1 MMPATTPRQDDEMMM
16 PDRLEQSLLNDFQQ
30 GFPLSP
36 TPFAEMAAQLGVSE
50 EQVITTLERLQ
61 QRGAVSR
68 VGPVFRTHSI
78 GASTLAAMSIP
89 EERLEEVAEQVSR
102 FDAVNHNYE
111 REHQLNLWFVATA
124 PDEAHLQQVLRQ
136 IEECTGIEVIALPM
150 LEDYHINLGFDLQW
164 T

>member
-1 MMPATTPRQDDEMMM
+1 MTSTEAQEITS

-50 EQVITTLERLQ
+50 EEVLTTLQRLQ
-61 QRGAVSR
+61 ERGAVSR

-78 GASTLAAMSIP
+78 GASTLAAMSVP
-89 EERLEEVAEQVSR
+89 EERLEVVAEQVNS

-124 PDEAHLQQVLRQ
+124 PDEAHLQQVLQQ
-136 IEECTGIEVIALPM
+136 IEETTGIEVIALPM
-150 LEDYHINLGFDLQW
+150 LEDYHIDLGFDLQW